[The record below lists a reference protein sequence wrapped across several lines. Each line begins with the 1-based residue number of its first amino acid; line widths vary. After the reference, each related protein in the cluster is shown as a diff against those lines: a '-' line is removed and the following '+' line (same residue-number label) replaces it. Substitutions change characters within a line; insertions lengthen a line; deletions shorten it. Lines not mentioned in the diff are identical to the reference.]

1 MANHADRTIIATFLI
16 VAAWS
21 SNLTVVGQKPPARS
35 RSSAAL
41 PLNIGGASLRIGMPR
56 LEAMELIGRCC
67 TSSPLSDSMFI
78 MDKNS
83 NDIIGDIFFKD
94 GRVRSL
100 RRHDKHSQHKEASDF
115 MLAVY
120 RSVLER
126 NTSVQSLNVT
136 LSAFSEEMANA
147 TKRHLLLTFPNGRK
161 LRISQTSVDTGEL
174 VVDLEEER

>member
-1 MANHADRTIIATFLI
+1 
-16 VAAWS
+16 
-21 SNLTVVGQKPPARS
+21 
-35 RSSAAL
+35 
-41 PLNIGGASLRIGMPR
+41 
-56 LEAMELIGRCC
+56 
-67 TSSPLSDSMFI
+67 MFI

-83 NDIIGDIFFKD
+83 NDMVGDIFFED
-94 GRVRSL
+94 GRVSSL

-115 MLAVY
+115 MLSVY

-136 LSAFSEEMANA
+136 LSSFSEEMASA